1 MWELY
6 SRLTFHPGGIM
17 GHLYQCQIYLPRD
30 IGEAVDAYKATQEGR
45 AFSKYV
51 QGLLRADLTRLGFY
65 PAPEKV

>member
-1 MWELY
+1 
-6 SRLTFHPGGIM
+6 M
-17 GHLYQCQIYLPRD
+17 GQLYQCQIYLPRD
-30 IGEAVDAYKATQEGR
+30 IGQAVDAYKATQEGR